1 MMILIRYNLDRGHIC
16 FIGDNQII
24 SELSIQNF
32 QSHKKTNIQF
42 SSGINSIVGISDSGK
57 TALLRGLNWAI
68 NNRPLG
74 LSYISHWNR
83 DKDGEPIK
91 STFVRVTT
99 DKGIIERRKGKV
111 KVEDESKKFNGYI
124 LNEKDRLEAV
134 GTSVPDIVSK
144 MFNLDE
150 VNFQGQFDPSFLLS
164 NSAGEVAR
172 FFNST
177 IRLDLIDRILSKA
190 DSKRLETNKEKK
202 RLEVEQDSINKEIV
216 KFDWIE
222 DVEVLIDMIVKLD
235 SKIDKNEV
243 MENIFQSDI
252 KDIKMYDKEIKS
264 QEVILSAVPIV
275 NKIDLI
281 QESLE
286 LKIEKYERLQN
297 LYDDYKEQNRIIG
310 TADFSIALELIEKIE
325 VLNEKIDDSQ
335 ETYSELKE
343 SLDEYMCKIDEK
355 EKLDEQ
361 IIEYE
366 KQLPTLCPTCGNKL

>member
-1 MMILIRYNLDRGHIC
+1 MIKSL
-16 FIGDNQII
+16 
-24 SELSIQNF
+24 ELQNF
-32 QSHKKTNIQF
+32 QSHKKTSIQF
-42 SSGINSIVGISDSGK
+42 SGGINSIVGISDSGK

-111 KVEDESKKFNGYI
+111 KVNDESKKFNGYI
-124 LNEKDRLEAV
+124 VNGEDRLEAV
-134 GTSVPDIVSK
+134 GTSVPDIVNK

-172 FFNST
+172 FFNAT

-202 RLEVEQDSINKEIV
+202 RLEVEQDSINKELI

-222 DVEVLIDMIVKLD
+222 DAEVLIEKIVKIENRIENNEKTWG
-235 SKIDKNEV
+235 KIRIQLLEYSESESVIQD
-243 MENIFQSDI
+243 
-252 KDIKMYDKEIKS
+252 

-275 NKIDLI
+275 KKIDLI

-286 LKIEKYERLQN
+286 EKIEKYERLQN
-297 LYDDYKEQNRIIG
+297 LYDEYLEQNRIIG
-310 TADFSIALELIEKIE
+310 TADFSIANKLIKQIDELNDRISDNQ
-325 VLNEKIDDSQ
+325 LL
-335 ETYSELKE
+335 YSELKE
-343 SLDEYMCKIDEK
+343 SYEEYLCKIDEK
-355 EKLDEQ
+355 EKLDKQ
-361 IIEYE
+361 IKELN
-366 KQLPTLCPTCGNKL
+366 KSLPDICVLCGAPLKNGEHKHA

>member
-1 MMILIRYNLDRGHIC
+1 MINNL
-16 FIGDNQII
+16 
-24 SELSIQNF
+24 ELQNF
-32 QSHKKTNIQF
+32 QSHKKTNISF

-91 STFVRVTT
+91 STFVRVTN

-111 KVEDESKKFNGYI
+111 KIDDESKKFNGYI
-124 LNEKDRLEAV
+124 VNEKERLEAV
-134 GTSVPDIVSK
+134 GTSVPDIINK

-202 RLEVEQDSINKEIV
+202 RLEAEQDSINKEIV
-216 KFDWIE
+216 KFDWLDDAEI
-222 DVEVLIDMIVKLD
+222 LIDKIIKLD
-235 SKIDKNEV
+235 SKIDKNEIL
-243 MENIFQSDI
+243 ENIFQSDI
-252 KDIKMYDKEIKS
+252 KDIKMYDKQIES

-286 LKIEKYERLQN
+286 HKIEKYERLQN
-297 LYDDYKEQNRIIG
+297 LYDEYLEQNSIIG

-325 VLNEKIDDSQ
+325 AINDKINDKQ
-335 ETYSELKE
+335 ESYSELKE
-343 SLDEYMCKIDEK
+343 SYEEYMCKIDEK
-355 EKLDEQ
+355 EKLDKQ
-361 IIEYE
+361 IIELNE
-366 KQLPTLCPTCGNKL
+366 SLPANCPTCGKKL

>member
-1 MMILIRYNLDRGHIC
+1 LIKSL
-16 FIGDNQII
+16 
-24 SELSIQNF
+24 ELQNF
-32 QSHKKTNIQF
+32 QSHKKISIQF
-42 SSGINSIVGISDSGK
+42 SGGINSIVGISDSGK

-111 KVEDESKKFNGYI
+111 KKLDHPEKFNGYI
-124 LNEKDRLEAV
+124 INADNYLEAV
-134 GTSVPDIVSK
+134 GTSVPDSVNK

-172 FFNST
+172 FFNAT

-190 DSKRLETNKEKK
+190 DSKRLETVKEKK
-202 RLEVEQDSINKEIV
+202 RLEVEIDSINKEIV
-216 KFDWIE
+216 NFDWIE
-222 DVEVLIDMIVKLD
+222 DAEILIDRIIKLENKIHENEDIEHSLQTDINYIVIYND
-235 SKIDKNEV
+235 
-243 MENIFQSDI
+243 
-252 KDIKMYDKEIKS
+252 EIKK

-275 NKIDLI
+275 KKIDLI

-286 LKIEKYERLQN
+286 EKIEKYERLQN
-297 LYDDYKEQNRIIG
+297 LYDEYLEQNRIIG
-310 TADFSIALELIEKIE
+310 TADFSIATELIEKIE
-325 VLNEKIDDSQ
+325 VINDRINDNQ
-335 ETYSELKE
+335 ERYSELKE
-343 SLDEYMCKIDEK
+343 GYEEYLCKIDEK
-355 EKLDEQ
+355 QKLDKQ
-361 IIEYE
+361 IKELN
-366 KQLPTLCPTCGNKL
+366 KSLPDTCPTCNQLLNKDKCK

>member
-1 MMILIRYNLDRGHIC
+1 LL
-16 FIGDNQII
+16 Q
-24 SELSIQNF
+24 SLELQNF

-111 KVEDESKKFNGYI
+111 KVDNESKKFNGYI
-124 LNEKDRLEAV
+124 INEKDRLEAV
-134 GTSVPDIVSK
+134 GTSVPDSVNK

-172 FFNST
+172 FFNAT

-190 DSKRLETNKEKK
+190 ESKRLDTNKEKK
-202 RLEVEQDSINKEIV
+202 QLEIEQDSINKEIV

-222 DVEVLIDMIVKLD
+222 DAEILIDKIIKLD
-235 SKIDKNEV
+235 SKI
-243 MENIFQSDI
+243 ENNNHIFWQLTADMDDWI
-252 KDIKMYDKEIKS
+252 DACKEIEKY
-264 QEVILSAVPIV
+264 EIILSAVPIV
-275 NKIDLI
+275 KKIDLI

-286 LKIEKYERLQN
+286 EKIEKYERLQN
-297 LYDDYKEQNRIIG
+297 LYDQYLEQNRIIG
-310 TADFSIALELIEKIE
+310 TADFSIANELIEKIE
-325 VLNEKIDDSQ
+325 VINNRIENNEK
-335 ETYSELKE
+335 EYELLNN
-343 SLDEYMCKIDEK
+343 SLDEYQSKIC
-355 EKLDEQ
+355 
-361 IIEYE
+361 IIESCNFDINKLG
-366 KQLPTLCPTCGNKL
+366 KQLPTICPTCGKRLSEDKCK

>member
-1 MMILIRYNLDRGHIC
+1 MVK
-16 FIGDNQII
+16 
-24 SELSIQNF
+24 ELCLQHF
-32 QSHKKTNIQF
+32 QSHKKTSIQF

-111 KVEDESKKFNGYI
+111 KVSDESKKFNGYI

-134 GTSVPDIVSK
+134 GTSVPDSVNK
-144 MFNLDE
+144 LFNLDE

-172 FFNST
+172 FFNAT

-202 RLEVEQDSINKEIV
+202 RLEIEQDSINKEIV

-222 DVEVLIDMIVKLD
+222 DVEILIDRII
-235 SKIDKNEV
+235 KIDDKINKKDETRNDLIITITKYRV
-243 MENIFQSDI
+243 LQEEIEN
-252 KDIKMYDKEIKS
+252 
-264 QEVILSAVPIV
+264 QEVILSAVPIIK
-275 NKIDLI
+275 KIDLI

-286 LKIEKYERLQN
+286 QKNEKYERLQN
-297 LYDDYKEQNRIIG
+297 LYDEYLEQNRIIG

-325 VLNEKIDDSQ
+325 VINDRIEEKEDLANELKNDLHEYQISLDDIDDA
-335 ETYSELKE
+335 EE
-343 SLDEYMCKIDEK
+343 IIN
-355 EKLDEQ
+355 KL
-361 IIEYE
+361 E
-366 KQLPTLCPTCGNKL
+366 KQLPDICPTCGKKLEDDKCKK